1 MSNKDSNSNIN
12 SYKQFN
18 EIKLNFINKNDKKI
32 AIIKK
37 SIEKYLK
44 EIKPKIPNYKEFY
57 HKYCEN
63 NTYISNNNY
72 NKIKIL

>member
-1 MSNKDSNSNIN
+1 MI
-12 SYKQFN
+12 
-18 EIKLNFINKNDKKI
+18 KKI
-32 AIIKK
+32 TIIKK

-72 NKIKIL
+72 NKIKILW